1 MTLDDYIQIEEIL
14 AESNAYGLRKEVQ
27 ETASQLIDAGYG
39 RVEAHNLAFNNWVV
53 K

>member
-14 AESNAYGLRKEVQ
+14 TESNAHGLRAEVHK
-27 ETASQLIDAGYG
+27 TASQFIKEGYG
-39 RVEAHNLAFNNWVV
+39 PVESHNLAFNEWI

>member
-14 AESNAYGLRKEVQ
+14 AESNAYGLRIEVHG
-27 ETASQLIDAGYG
+27 TASQFIKEGYG
-39 RVEAHNLAFNNWVV
+39 YVEAHNLAFNEWI